1 MKKTLTIKAK
11 TRDLLG
17 RKVKRLRKEGV
28 LPANVYGKSV
38 KSQAVQVLLN
48 DFEKVYKQA
57 GETGLV
63 DLELG
68 KTKKTVLIHN
78 LQIDPVTAVPLHAD
92 FFQVDLKQKVT
103 AQVPVEVLGESPA
116 EKQGLGTLVTLLD
129 EIEVEALPADLPEK
143 FELDL
148 TSLTEVGQAVFVR
161 DLEVDAK
168 KVEIKNDPEEIVVK
182 VEPIRE
188 EEEEELPVTEEAPVE
203 GEAAESAQ
211 EEPKEG
217 GEESKESKD
226 SEDKGEEK
234 AQ

>member
-17 RKVKRLRKEGV
+17 RKAKRLRKEGI
-28 LPANVYGKSV
+28 LPANVYGKSI

-78 LQIDPVTAVPLHAD
+78 LQTDPVTAVPLHAD

-148 TSLTEVGQAVFVR
+148 TGLTDVGQAVFVK
-161 DLEVDAK
+161 DLKVDAK

-188 EEEEELPVTEEAPVE
+188 EEEEELPVTEEAP
-203 GEAAESAQ
+203 AAEEGGETSQ
-211 EEPKEG
+211 EETKEG
-217 GEESKESKD
+217 GEEVKSPE
-226 SEDKGEEK
+226 ETGEEK